1 MVDFF
6 IRRPIFATV
15 CALLI
20 VLAGAVCIPSL
31 PISLYPQ
38 LAPPQ
43 VVVTSNYIGANSKDV
58 ESAVTIILEQ
68 AINGVEGMRYMSST
82 SSNDGTSSI
91 TVTFQT
97 GYSLD
102 IAAVDVQNRVASAQG
117 RLPAVVNNTGITITK
132 ANSNFVFAAGFISPD
147 HSLSQAFISNYLDVY
162 VSDALKRVPG
172 VGAVI
177 IFGER
182 KYAMRIWLDPNRLAA
197 RGLTAL
203 DVTNALAEQNIEV
216 PAGQLGQQ
224 PSDPSQQFQMAVRV
238 VGRLSDPREFENI
251 ILKNSADA
259 SGIVLLKDVGRAEI
273 GAENYSTDLKFSGGD
288 AVGIGVQQLSNA
300 NALDVDKKCRAVLAE
315 LQKSF
320 PPGMQGI
327 IAVDTTIVIGDSIR
341 EVVQTIGEA
350 VVIVIIVI
358 FLFLQDW
365 RATIIPAVT
374 IPVSLIGTFAFIK
387 IFGFSINS
395 LTLFGI
401 TLATGLVVDD
411 AIVVI
416 ENVQRHIEKERC
428 DAHRA
433 TSEAMAEVTS
443 AVIATSLV
451 LISVFIPVS
460 FFPGT
465 TGILYKQFSLTNDFS
480 IAISAF
486 NALTLSP
493 ALAAILLRAE
503 QKKTGIMGFF
513 LNPIERFIQWLIRT
527 YAKVV
532 TFVVRIR
539 FAMLALFFAGL
550 AATVYMYNHVP
561 TAFIPQEDQ
570 SYFLIIVQ
578 TPPGASL
585 SYTSDFADKVADV
598 VRKNDGVFGTFS
610 VMGFSL
616 AGGSSPNAGL
626 IFAPLKPIDERT
638 KMGPQYSAHNI
649 VGDVGPKLFGVPGGI
664 AFAAEPPAI
673 AGIGTVGGFQFILQD
688 GGRNTFGDIDRI
700 AHTIVGQSRAPGSG
714 LTGMNTTFTANDPQV
729 LVTIDREKA
738 KAIGVP
744 FSQITAAMGT
754 FMGSTYV
761 NDFDFNNRSYRA
773 YVQADQQFRT
783 TSKDLRQYYVRSD
796 SGQMIPLDNLASL
809 TETSG
814 PQVINHYNL
823 FRSAEIDGSPGPGL
837 SSGQG
842 LERMQQLFEK
852 NKLQGMMYTWTG
864 LALEEVE
871 SAGKAIIIFGLGLLV
886 VYLTLSAQYESFALP
901 FIILLAVP
909 MAVLGALLLVSARG
923 LVDDVYVQIGLV
935 MLIGLSAKNSILI
948 VEFAEQLLEQ
958 GRTIIE
964 AAIEAAELRLR
975 PILMTSIAFILG
987 VGPLYVAKGAGAPRP
1002 PLRRHRDRRRNGTLH
1017 SPQPHLHSRPL
1028 RHPQNNPRALLQQA
1042 KATPSRLPRPRRRT
1056 RGRVRRPTPANA
1068 LASTSQVVTPRC
1080 LNLSAADRAKVGAV
1094 PSVYVTTTKNR
1105 LSFPNAEAN
1114 HPPAPKLAPRRQ
1126 RPRHRLPPHPPP
1138 LRLLRNRSPTSTMR
1152 SHRHSPARPPPLRHH
1167 GPRFQ
1172 PASPSPA
1179 RPPILN
1185 PLMALG
1191 PRAWG
1196 LLRETLTRLLHA
1208 TTDPARRQAAEAGLH
1223 SIAGAR
1229 LHNPVH
1235 TPNYT
1240 DFYASIHHATRV
1252 GKLFRPDN
1260 PLLPNYKHI
1269 PIGYHGRA
1277 SSLITSGTPILRPYG
1292 PTRPNPTQ
1300 PPPSARPNPSTTNWN
1315 WRFTSASPTP
1325 SASPSQSPK
1334 PPIISSASASST
1346 TGPPATFSPGST
1358 NRSAP
1363 SLAKNFATST
1373 SPWITPMA
1381 AFEPF
1386 QTPLPVRPKA
1396 DPKPLPILKSQLKIR
1411 PPNS

>member
-1 MVDFF
+1 LFVDFF

-20 VLAGAVCIPSL
+20 VLAGAVCIPTL
-31 PISLYPQ
+31 PISLYPT

-68 AINGVEGMRYMSST
+68 SINGVEGMRYMSST
-82 SSNDGTSSI
+82 SSNDGTSAI

-97 GYSLD
+97 GYDLN
-102 IAAVDVQNRVASAQG
+102 IAAVDVQNRVASVQG
-117 RLPAVVNNTGITITK
+117 RLPATVNNTGITITK
-132 ANSNFVFAAGFISPD
+132 ANSNFVLAAGFISPD
-147 HSLSQAFISNYLDVY
+147 HSLSPAFISNYIDVY
-162 VSDALKRVPG
+162 ISDALKRVPG
-172 VGAVI
+172 VGAVV

-203 DVTNALAEQNIEV
+203 DVTNALAEQNVEI

-224 PSDPSQQFQMAVRV
+224 PSDPSQTFQMVVRV
-238 VGRLSDPREFENI
+238 VGRLTDPRQFENI
-251 ILKNSADA
+251 VLKNSASA

-273 GAENYSTDLKFSGGD
+273 GAENYDTSLKFTGNSFAGGD
-288 AVGIGVQQLSNA
+288 AVGVGIQQLSNA
-300 NALDVDKKCRAVLAE
+300 NALDVDKRCRAVLAE
-315 LQKSF
+315 LEKSY
-320 PPGMQGI
+320 PPGLKGV
-327 IAVDTTIVIGDSIR
+327 IAVDTTTVISESVD
-341 EVVQTIGEA
+341 EVVTTIGEA
-350 VVIVIIVI
+350 IIIVIIVI

-416 ENVQRHIEKERC
+416 ENVQRHLSGHAALPERSELTEPDPYAP
-428 DAHRA
+428 DALERPAGASKGMEAVSSDPHEA
-433 TSEAMAEVTS
+433 TSIAMAEVTS

-465 TGILYKQFSLTNDFS
+465 TGILYKQFSLTIAFS

-503 QKKTGIMGFF
+503 TKHTGLLGLL
-513 LNPIERFIQWLIRT
+513 LNPVERLIQWVIRT
-527 YAKVV
+527 YARAV

-539 FAMLALFFAGL
+539 YVVLILFFCALG
-550 AATVYMYNHVP
+550 ATAFMYNYVP

-585 SYTSDFADKVADV
+585 SYTSDFADKVSAQ

-616 AGGSSPNAGL
+616 SGGSSPNAGL
-626 IFAPLKPIDERT
+626 IFAPLKPINERD
-638 KMGPQYSAHNI
+638 KMGPKFTAKAI
-649 VGDVGPKLFGVPGGI
+649 VADVGPKLFGVPGGI

-688 GGRNTFGDIDRI
+688 AGRNTFSDIDRI

-714 LTGMNTTFTANDPQV
+714 LTGMNTTFTANDPQ
-729 LVTIDREKA
+729 LQVTIDREKA
-738 KAIGVP
+738 KTIGVP
-744 FSQITAAMGT
+744 MTQITAALGT
-754 FMGSTYV
+754 FMGSSYV
-761 NDFDFNNRSYRA
+761 NDFDFNNRSYRV
-773 YVQADQQFRT
+773 YVQADAPSRRNAQ
-783 TSKDLRQYYVRSD
+783 DLRQFYVASAT
-796 SGQMIPLDNLASL
+796 GQLIPLDNLVTL

-814 PQVINHYNL
+814 PQVISHYNL
-823 FRSAEIDGSPGPGL
+823 FRSAEIDGSPAPGL

-842 LERMQQLFEK
+842 LEAMVRLFNK
-852 NKLQGMMYTWTG
+852 NKLQGMSYEWTG

-909 MAVLGALLLVSARG
+909 MAVLGALLLVDARG

-948 VEFAEQLLEQ
+948 VEFAEQLLGQ
-958 GRTIIE
+958 GKSIVE

-987 VGPLYVAKGAGAPRP
+987 VGPLYFATGAGAYG
-1002 PLRRHRDRRRNGTLH
+1002 RHSVGTAIIGGM
-1017 SPQPHLHSRPL
+1017 
-1028 RHPQNNPRALLQQA
+1028 AL
-1042 KATPSRLPRPRRRT
+1042 
-1056 RGRVRRPTPANA
+1056 
-1068 LASTSQVVTPRC
+1068 STV
-1080 LNLSAADRAKVGAV
+1080 LNLFFIPVLYVILKTLLAKISGGSKA
-1094 PSVYVTTTKNR
+1094 SVVR
-1105 LSFPNAEAN
+1105 D
-1114 HPPAPKLAPRRQ
+1114 PKL
-1126 RPRHRLPPHPPP
+1126 
-1138 LRLLRNRSPTSTMR
+1138 ST
-1152 SHRHSPARPPPLRHH
+1152 H
-1167 GPRFQ
+1167 
-1172 PASPSPA
+1172 
-1179 RPPILN
+1179 
-1185 PLMALG
+1185 
-1191 PRAWG
+1191 
-1196 LLRETLTRLLHA
+1196 
-1208 TTDPARRQAAEAGLH
+1208 
-1223 SIAGAR
+1223 
-1229 LHNPVH
+1229 
-1235 TPNYT
+1235 
-1240 DFYASIHHATRV
+1240 
-1252 GKLFRPDN
+1252 
-1260 PLLPNYKHI
+1260 
-1269 PIGYHGRA
+1269 
-1277 SSLITSGTPILRPYG
+1277 
-1292 PTRPNPTQ
+1292 
-1300 PPPSARPNPSTTNWN
+1300 
-1315 WRFTSASPTP
+1315 
-1325 SASPSQSPK
+1325 
-1334 PPIISSASASST
+1334 
-1346 TGPPATFSPGST
+1346 
-1358 NRSAP
+1358 
-1363 SLAKNFATST
+1363 
-1373 SPWITPMA
+1373 
-1381 AFEPF
+1381 
-1386 QTPLPVRPKA
+1386 
-1396 DPKPLPILKSQLKIR
+1396 
-1411 PPNS
+1411 